1 MKKNRQCPKCDSKRI
16 LGNVAV
22 LGGGSTGEL
31 LLVATKQKLLF
42 LGKSATAQ
50 SEAWVCAACGY
61 TEFYS
66 KISAEFIEVHEKMVV
81 RTKSKAVKPA
91 TA

>member
-1 MKKNRQCPKCDSKRI
+1 MKKNRQCPKCDSKKI
-16 LGNVAV
+16 LGNITV
-22 LGGGSTGEL
+22 LGNGLKGEL
-31 LLVATKQKLLF
+31 LLVATKPKLLF
-42 LGKSATAQ
+42 LSKNVGAQ

-66 KISAEFIEVHEKMVV
+66 KISAEFIEVHEKMAVKA
-81 RTKSKAVKPA
+81 KSKVVKPA